1 MKRMQRRSRASVWAM
16 PLMGLMLLAS
26 CGASLQTEGG
36 DAMAPAA
43 ESEVMADSTEAD
55 AAVPSSGDGSATLLA
70 DTAAVPA
77 ARPALIKQAALGLT
91 VESVD
96 DALTEISNILVIQ
109 QGDLLELQD
118 EQRFDDNGFAY
129 VTLRLRIPKDNL
141 DATLKDLKA
150 LGTVEQQSI
159 SAEDVSNQLVDLDA
173 RLRNLRQSEESLLK
187 IMDRSGS
194 IEEVLQVSRE
204 LSTVRASVEQIDA
217 QLKALQNRVAYS
229 TINLQLIPA
238 GGPQTPTIPIAE
250 TLGDTWQSA
259 ADSVGSL
266 TVGLLRLGLWL
277 LAYSPYWGAIAIAS
291 GLIYCFQR
299 RRPQPAPETT
309 QSSL

>member
-1 MKRMQRRSRASVWAM
+1 
-16 PLMGLMLLAS
+16 
-26 CGASLQTEGG
+26 
-36 DAMAPAA
+36 
-43 ESEVMADSTEAD
+43 
-55 AAVPSSGDGSATLLA
+55 
-70 DTAAVPA
+70 
-77 ARPALIKQAALGLT
+77 LGLT

-238 GGPQTPTIPIAE
+238 GGPQTPTISIAE

-291 GLIYCFQR
+291 GLIYRFQR